1 MEFITYV
8 VIAVLAAYVGWF
20 ARGIVI
26 ISNLARDPD
35 HIIKMLE
42 QIKKINQEEELGNNT
57 ADGGVEVEPE
67 QVGNVWYAY
76 EKDTGQFLAQ
86 GTSLEDAI
94 KSACDRF
101 PEKTFWYKNPKQFSQ
116 TA

>member
-1 MEFITYV
+1 MDFLFYV
-8 VIAVLAAYVGWF
+8 ILAVIVFYAGWTLRGVVLIAKLSTNPEG
-20 ARGIVI
+20 
-26 ISNLARDPD
+26 
-35 HIIKMLE
+35 IIKMLE
-42 QIKKINQEEELGNNT
+42 QIKKINEAEERGEEYQE
-57 ADGGVEVEPE
+57 GVEVEPE

-94 KSACDRF
+94 KAACDRF
-101 PEKTFWYKNPKQFSQ
+101 PEKTFWCKKPQQFNQ

>member
-1 MEFITYV
+1 MDFLFYV
-8 VIAVLAAYVGWF
+8 ILAVIVFYAGWTL
-20 ARGIVI
+20 RGVMLIAKL
-26 ISNLARDPD
+26 STNPD
-35 HIIKMLE
+35 NVIKMLE
-42 QIKKINQEEELGNNT
+42 QIKKINEAEARGEEYQE
-57 ADGGVEVEPE
+57 GVEVESE

-94 KSACDRF
+94 KAACDRF
-101 PEKTFWYKNPKQFSQ
+101 PEKTFWCKKPGQFNQ